1 MVAPADRR
9 FLLITLLVFLLLIGL
24 PVLLAAATAGP
35 DEVFGG
41 FLYNPIDGHTYLAK
55 MRQGWLGEWHYQIPF
70 TEEISAGGYINT
82 FYLALGHLA
91 RLTGLPLVF
100 VFHFARLLG
109 ATALVFA
116 LYRFGRALFD
126 QSASQRQFLLLALF
140 GSGLGW
146 LATAA
151 PELPPDFTI
160 PEAYPFLAAYANP
173 HFPLGLALQ
182 VWLFAPPKEMLTGRR
197 AILVFLAAAA
207 LAVISSFSFPV
218 VLVAW
223 GFWAIHRYGV
233 FPRKDAFKYT
243 LAIGLGG
250 GPVLLY
256 YLNALRADPVLAG
269 WSAQNLTPLPPLWQ
283 VALAFAPALLLAL
296 PGWWVAVDKKS
307 HTSIWWL
314 VGLWAALT
322 PLLAIAPFE
331 LQRRFLSG
339 WQVPLAALAV
349 LALQHYLTEA
359 RARQVWRVVFLLA
372 LPTNFI
378 VLLTAG
384 FAIANRPPEIYLSAG
399 EVAAHRW
406 LLENAPPGAL
416 VLAGPE
422 SGLYLPGA
430 AAVRVPYGHPFE
442 TLDAERKQGD
452 VLAFFADPDGQAAFF
467 YLADLQ
473 PEYIF
478 YGPREA
484 ALGPP
489 PTGWPVI
496 FTHQDVR
503 IYAVDRP

>member
-35 DEVFGG
+35 DDVFGG

-55 MRQGWLGEWHYQIPF
+55 MRQGWLGEWRYQIPF
-70 TEEISAGGYINT
+70 TQELSDGAYINT

-91 RLTGLPLVF
+91 RLTGLPLAL
-100 VFHFARLLG
+100 VFHLARLLG

-116 LYRFGRALFD
+116 LYHFGRALFET
-126 QSASQRQFLLLALF
+126 SASQRQFLLLALF

-173 HFPLGLALQ
+173 HFPLGMALQ
-182 VWLFAPPKEMLTGRR
+182 VWLFTPPKESLTGRR
-197 AILVFLAAAA
+197 AILVFLAALA
-207 LAVISSFSFPV
+207 LAAISSFSFPV
-218 VLVAW
+218 VLAAW
-223 GFWAIHRYGV
+223 GLWAIRRSGA
-233 FPRKDAFKYT
+233 FTRKDAFAYT
-243 LAIGLGG
+243 LVLGLGG
-250 GPVLLY
+250 GSVLLY

-283 VALAFAPALLLAL
+283 VALAFAPALLLAV
-296 PGWWVAVDKKS
+296 PGGWVALDKKS
-307 HTSIWWL
+307 HASLWWL

-349 LALQHYLTEA
+349 LALKDYLSEA
-359 RARQVWRVVFLLA
+359 RARQIWRVVFLLA

-378 VLLTAG
+378 ILLTAG
-384 FAIANRPPEIYLSAG
+384 FALASRPPEIYFTAG

-422 SGLYLPGA
+422 SGLHLPGA

-442 TLDAERKQGD
+442 TLDAGRREGD
-452 VLAFFADPDGQAAFF
+452 VLRFFANPDGESSFF
-467 YLADLQ
+467 YLMSLQ

-489 PTGWPVI
+489 PTDWPVI
-496 FTHQDVR
+496 FFNQDVR
-503 IYAVDRP
+503 IYVVDRP